1 MFNINTFCTK
11 EVRHHCVWLGL
22 L

>member
-11 EVRHHCVWLGL
+11 KVRHHCVWLGL